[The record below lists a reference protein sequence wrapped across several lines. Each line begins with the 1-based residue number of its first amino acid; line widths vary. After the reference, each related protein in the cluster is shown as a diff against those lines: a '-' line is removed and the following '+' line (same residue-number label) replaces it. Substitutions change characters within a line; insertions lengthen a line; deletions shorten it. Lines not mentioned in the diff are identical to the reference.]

1 MNRRNVLLLTCLVL
15 CCSLLNSASI
25 RRAPEV
31 TLRQGKLTGFQF
43 KLPDTSGRISN
54 IFLGVPFA
62 QPPTEARRFEKPV
75 PVQASEE
82 TLEATK
88 WAPGCASFAPIMNSS
103 ITDFPIKAP
112 MTSEDCLYLNVMTP
126 SEKSPFPGG
135 FPVLVFIHGG
145 GFAGGNA
152 EIYGFQEL
160 ANEFNGLGVVV
171 VTIQYRLGV
180 FGFMSTGDEAMPGNL
195 GLWDQTMALQWIQE
209 NIKAFGGNPNQVT
222 VMGQNAG
229 SASVGA
235 LSLSK
240 HSRDLFQQAIQMS
253 GSILSGWALSD
264 RVVDESKKVIEAT
277 GCQGESAE
285 IKECLKKMD
294 LNKLIQSAQAVGWR
308 RDEVNFA
315 KFQPRMDGDFFHA
328 DIDTMLHD
336 APKKPTIQGINSQE
350 SMIMTLP
357 FPGAPRQSKFVIPM
371 DKINSFGRQDLINFI
386 ETYIA
391 TPERFG
397 EKVGEARKQLI
408 AFYVDRN
415 ATEAMAVDPHFFLTR
430 YTQLLSDSQF
440 AMPVLKE
447 VRKKSEEG
455 WPVFLYLL
463 NWLSPKANLPVL
475 GTYQTYEFPYIF
487 GLSITGPFEFQPEDR
502 KLQSVIISALVN
514 FCHIGNPSSP
524 LGPWPYVTEEHPLG
538 FFDMRPNPVLRDNLM
553 LDRMMFWQSMGKQ
566 FDFDLIKDVDQR
578 TGHPLKA

>member
-1 MNRRNVLLLTCLVL
+1 MRCLLLLTCLVL
-15 CCSLLNSASI
+15 VCQPATI
-25 RRAPEV
+25 RRPAEV
-31 TLRQGKLTGFQF
+31 SLRQGKLTGFQF
-43 KLPDTSGRISN
+43 KLPDASGRISN
-54 IFLGVPFA
+54 IFLGIPYA
-62 QPPTEARRFEKPV
+62 QPPTGERRFEKPE
-75 PVQASEE
+75 PVEASEQ

-88 WAPGCASFAPIMNSS
+88 FSAGCVSFAPIMNNS
-103 ITDFPIKAP
+103 ITDLPIAGP
-112 MTSEDCLYLNVMTP
+112 QNSEDCLYLNVMTP
-126 SEKSPFPGG
+126 SEKSPFPEG
-135 FPVLVFIHGG
+135 FPVMVFIHGG
-145 GFAGGNA
+145 GFAGGNS
-152 EIYGFQEL
+152 EMYGFQEL
-160 ANEFNGLGVVV
+160 ANEFNGLGVTV

-195 GLWDQTMALQWIQE
+195 GLWDQTLALKWVQE
-209 NIKAFGGNPNQVT
+209 NIKAFGGNPNKVT

-240 HSRDLFQQAIQMS
+240 HSRDLFHQAIEMS

-264 RVVDESKKVIEAT
+264 RVVDASQKVVEASK
-277 GCQGESAE
+277 CQGNSAE
-285 IKECLKKMD
+285 VKECLKKMNVND
-294 LNKLIQSAQAVGWR
+294 LVKAAQTEGWR

-315 KFQPRMDGDFFHA
+315 KFQPRMDDDFFHG

-350 SMIMTLP
+350 SMIMTMP
-357 FPGAPRQSKFVIPM
+357 FPGAPKTSKFVIPM

-386 ETYIA
+386 ETYVA
-391 TPERFG
+391 TPERFA
-397 EKVGEARKQLI
+397 EKTDEARKQII

-415 ATEAMAVDPHFFLTR
+415 ATEAMAVDPHFYLTR
-430 YTQLLSDSQF
+430 YTQLLSDTQF

-463 NWLSPKANLPVL
+463 NWLSPKAQLPVL

-487 GLSITGPFEFQPEDR
+487 GLSITGPFQFQPEDR

-514 FCHIGNPSSP
+514 FVHIGNPSSP
-524 LGPWPYVTEEHPLG
+524 LGPWPHVTEEHPLG
-538 FFDMRPNPVLRDNLM
+538 FFDMRPDPVLRDNLM
-553 LDRMMFWQSMGKQ
+553 LDRLMFWREMGKQ

-578 TGHPLKA
+578 TGAPIKA